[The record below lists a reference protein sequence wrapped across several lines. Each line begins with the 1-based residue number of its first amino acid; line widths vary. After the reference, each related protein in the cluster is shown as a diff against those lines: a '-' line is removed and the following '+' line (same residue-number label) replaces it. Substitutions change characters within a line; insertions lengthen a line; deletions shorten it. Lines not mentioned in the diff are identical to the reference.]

1 MSFNEEKRNAIKKY
15 MLEKIRKDDE
25 NFIRKTAETF
35 AVSETSVRR
44 YLKSCEEERIISV
57 DPTKYC
63 RYILST
69 VEKTWPLKNDGSLEE
84 DRIFFSNVR
93 PLLEN
98 LPKNVLDI
106 WSYVFAEIMNN
117 AIEHSEATEIKYS
130 LKSDCLYTEVSILDN
145 GIGIFKSIQDFIE
158 KEENKQIDIEQAMLE
173 LYKGK
178 LTTNPSCHSGE
189 GIFFSSKMLTEFA
202 ILSDNTIFSF
212 RSDEKE
218 KFVQSHLISYYTKLK
233 KVGTMVVMRLEND
246 TITTSKDVFDSFAPL
261 EEGFIKTLIPMREV
275 CPLGNP
281 VARSQARRILKR
293 LDEFKEV
300 IFDFNGIEFMGQG
313 FADEIFRV
321 FQNAHPDIVLRPIN
335 ANEAVLGMIQHV
347 IRA

>member
-130 LKSDCLYTEVSILDN
+130 IKRDC
-145 GIGIFKSIQDFIE
+145 
-158 KEENKQIDIEQAMLE
+158 
-173 LYKGK
+173 
-178 LTTNPSCHSGE
+178 
-189 GIFFSSKMLTEFA
+189 
-202 ILSDNTIFSF
+202 
-212 RSDEKE
+212 
-218 KFVQSHLISYYTKLK
+218 
-233 KVGTMVVMRLEND
+233 
-246 TITTSKDVFDSFAPL
+246 
-261 EEGFIKTLIPMREV
+261 
-275 CPLGNP
+275 
-281 VARSQARRILKR
+281 
-293 LDEFKEV
+293 
-300 IFDFNGIEFMGQG
+300 
-313 FADEIFRV
+313 
-321 FQNAHPDIVLRPIN
+321 
-335 ANEAVLGMIQHV
+335 
-347 IRA
+347 

>member
-35 AVSETSVRR
+35 VISETSVRR

-69 VEKTWPLKNDGSLEE
+69 VEKIGTLKNDGSLEE

-117 AIEHSEATEIKYS
+117 AIEHLS
-130 LKSDCLYTEVSILDN
+130 LIH
-145 GIGIFKSIQDFIE
+145 I
-158 KEENKQIDIEQAMLE
+158 
-173 LYKGK
+173 
-178 LTTNPSCHSGE
+178 
-189 GIFFSSKMLTEFA
+189 
-202 ILSDNTIFSF
+202 
-212 RSDEKE
+212 
-218 KFVQSHLISYYTKLK
+218 
-233 KVGTMVVMRLEND
+233 
-246 TITTSKDVFDSFAPL
+246 
-261 EEGFIKTLIPMREV
+261 
-275 CPLGNP
+275 
-281 VARSQARRILKR
+281 
-293 LDEFKEV
+293 
-300 IFDFNGIEFMGQG
+300 
-313 FADEIFRV
+313 
-321 FQNAHPDIVLRPIN
+321 
-335 ANEAVLGMIQHV
+335 
-347 IRA
+347 

>member
-35 AVSETSVRR
+35 VISETSVRR

-69 VEKTWPLKNDGSLEE
+69 VEKTGTLKNDGSLEE

-130 LKSDCLYTEVSILDN
+130 IKRDCLYTEVSILDN

-212 RSDEKE
+212 RSDEK
-218 KFVQSHLISYYTKLK
+218 YYTKLK

-281 VARSQARRILKR
+281 VARSQARRVLKR
-293 LDEFKEV
+293 LDEFQEV